1 MLTVEG
7 KWREIHGLHPMRIA
21 QIAPLYESVPPRH
34 YGGTERVVS
43 YLTEELVNQ
52 GHQVTLFASG
62 DSVTQAT
69 LVAPCEHSLRT
80 LPGCIDPLAYYAILL
95 DQVLS
100 RSTEFDILHF
110 HIDHLHFPFTKN
122 VELPTVTTLHGRLDI
137 PDLQPLYRHFRR
149 MPVVSISRAQRTP
162 LSFASWVGNVYHGL
176 PRRLHPAR
184 YIASRSGEE
193 YVAFLGRI
201 SPEKRPDRAIRIA
214 VRAGMKIRIAAKI
227 DAVDRPYFNSQ
238 IKPLLQL
245 PRVEY
250 LGEIDETQKTDFLG
264 NATAFLFPID
274 WPEPFGLAMIEAM
287 SCGTPVIAFR
297 CGSVPEIIQQGVS
310 GFIVNSEEEAVR
322 AIQKCRTFDRKR
334 CRAAFEKR
342 FTADRMAAAYVD
354 IYHRLTEH
362 QPLALAP
369 VPIQIN
375 SSLVP

>member
-1 MLTVEG
+1 
-7 KWREIHGLHPMRIA
+7 MRIA
-21 QIAPLYESVPPRH
+21 QIAPLFESVPPRH

-62 DSVTQAT
+62 DSVTQAR

-80 LPGCIDPLAYYAILL
+80 SPGCVDPLAHYAILL
-95 DQVLS
+95 DEVVS
-100 RSTEFDILHF
+100 RAAEFDILHF
-110 HIDHLHFPFTKN
+110 HIDHLHFPLTKN

-162 LSFASWVGNVYHGL
+162 LSFAAWVGNVYHGL
-176 PRRLHPAR
+176 PRELHPPRLVA
-184 YIASRSGEE
+184 AKCGEE

-227 DAVDRPYFNSQ
+227 DVVDRPYFNSE
-238 IKPLLQL
+238 IKPLLEL
-245 PRVEY
+245 PGVEY
-250 LGEIDETQKTDFLG
+250 LGEIDERQKTDFLG
-264 NATAFLFPID
+264 KAAAFLFPID

-297 CGSVPEIIQQGVS
+297 CGSVPEIVEQGVS
-310 GFIVNSEEEAVR
+310 GFIVNSEEEAVQ
-322 AIQKCRTFDRKR
+322 AIQKCRTFDRKS

-342 FTADRMAAAYVD
+342 FTADRMAAAYVG
-354 IYHRLTEH
+354 IYQRLTKQE
-362 QPLALAP
+362 PLALARL
-369 VPIQIN
+369 PIPIN